1 MMTFPLTLQ
10 QVQEL
15 APRSL
20 RSLRTAR
27 YAGAGSDVPLAT
39 FPPSAQAT
47 IQRIYTTLIE
57 LLEGA
62 RPSVTNNPTLER
74 ASQFVREHRWTQQ
87 MQDLRSIS
95 IDPDNVAMSSPVVG
109 QVLHDLRGGSLQS
122 ISIQLQLIDLGLSEA
137 VSLERIFLLTRDHLK
152 IMRNC
157 IPDLDSERYTR
168 DLADRAHGVKLLL
181 DKWHEVHYQLP
192 GSDAQVFV
200 DCQYDGTVA
209 DRCVEFAALD
219 RVLYNLMNNATR
231 FAVDGRVYLTI
242 VPLLETGEA
251 SLRFVIANHIDATQS
266 ATLQQRFAEHWE
278 ALFAGGFTTGGNGVG
293 MSVCAEII
301 ANAYGLPSALQAIA
315 ERHLGATAHADT
327 FVVWFHWPI
336 AAA

>member
-1 MMTFPLTLQ
+1 MTTFPLTLQ

-20 RSLRTAR
+20 RSLRTVR
-27 YAGAGSDVPLAT
+27 YAGQGSDVLLAT
-39 FPPSAQAT
+39 FPMADQAT
-47 IQRIYTTLIE
+47 IQRIYAALIQ
-57 LLEGA
+57 LLELT
-62 RPSVTNNPTLER
+62 RPSLTNGPTLEQVAHFIR
-74 ASQFVREHRWTQQ
+74 AQQWSQQ
-87 MQDLRSIS
+87 MSAIRTIS
-95 IDPDNVAMSSPVVG
+95 IDPADATMSMVAN

-122 ISIQLQLIDLGLSEA
+122 ISMSLQMIDLGLAESI
-137 VSLERIFLLTRDHLK
+137 SLERIFLLTRDHLK

-168 DLADRAHGVKLLL
+168 DLADRAHGVRLLL

-200 DCQYDGTVA
+200 DCHYTGTVA

-219 RVLYNLMNNATR
+219 RVIYNLMNNATR
-231 FAVDGRVYLTI
+231 FAIDRQVYLTI
-242 VPLLETGEA
+242 MPLLDTDEA
-251 SLRFVIANHIDATQS
+251 SLRFVIANRISPAQS
-266 ATLQQRFAEHWE
+266 TILQERFANHWGT
-278 ALFAGGFTTGGNGVG
+278 LFAGGFTTGGNGVG

-301 ANAYGLPSALQAIA
+301 ANAYGIPSPTQAVA
-315 ERHLGATAHADT
+315 KQYLGATAHADT